1 MEGSTVEIVD
11 YLRIARRRLLVLVG
25 IPVLAAALALAYV
38 LANPRPSVAT
48 VYVSAPS
55 LMGSQYGTYQAQ
67 GASQFASN
75 FVATA
80 SSPAVRDAVARE
92 TGVSV
97 GDLEDGLSMEQVDLS
112 SVVTITYTTRD
123 SSTAGPVAAAVARQT
138 LTSMFGSQVP
148 FAQAAVDS
156 AKESVDDA
164 NTALAAFAEEHGS
177 LPIAQQYESL
187 TAQITALENEMA
199 RYTAE
204 GLTWSADVLA
214 EKLEKLRSEAAE
226 LAPLTTEQ
234 ANLLAQQEAATG
246 TLTTSQQV
254 LAQAQAQL
262 AAADPS
268 QVQAPPAQEVALPR
282 LILTIVLPAAA
293 VGIFLAIVLVAL
305 LELIAQRSTETVR
318 ERLLVSR
325 RSPAKPPA
333 TGPVR
338 RPMPREDLKAAE

>member
-1 MEGSTVEIVD
+1 MEIVD
-11 YLRIARRRLLVLVG
+11 YLRIAKRRLLVLAG
-25 IPVLAAALALAYV
+25 IPVLAAALALAYL

-75 FVATA
+75 FVAIA
-80 SSPAVRDAVARE
+80 SSPAVRDAVARK

-97 GDLEDGLSMEQVDLS
+97 GDLEDGLSLEQVDLS
-112 SVVTITYTTRD
+112 SVVSITYTTRD
-123 SSTAGPVAAAVARQT
+123 SSTAGPVAADVARQT

-156 AKESVDDA
+156 ARESVHDA
-164 NTALAAFAEEHGS
+164 NTAVAAFAGKHGS
-177 LPIAQQYESL
+177 LPVAQQYETL
-187 TAQITALENEMA
+187 TAQITVLENERA
-199 RYTAE
+199 RYRAQ

-214 EKLEKLRSEAAE
+214 EKLEKVRSRAAV

-234 ANLLAQQEAATG
+234 ADLFAQQEAATS

-268 QVQAPPAQEVALPR
+268 QVQAPPAHEVPLPR
-282 LILTIVLPAAA
+282 LIVTMVLPAAA
-293 VGIFLAIVLVAL
+293 VGVFLAIALVAL
-305 LELIAQRSTETVR
+305 LELIAQRRTETVR

-338 RPMPREDLKAAE
+338 RPMSRQDLKAAE